1 LPRTH
6 IQDHVDLIAKHEL
19 DFLANRTRAERII
32 DAVAGYIGSLTFV
45 VVHIIFFA
53 LWIVWN
59 VLPHT
64 RHFDTRPFSL
74 LQTLVAMESIL
85 AASFI
90 LMRQGRLGRR
100 ADERDHLMLQILILS
115 EKEIT
120 ALLGVNREIA
130 NEVGV
135 SDMANEDEVRA
146 LSEPTSIDDVA
157 QTIAEKLPGNG

>member
-1 LPRTH
+1 VPQTH
-6 IQDHVDLIAKHEL
+6 IQDHVDMIAKHEME
-19 DFLANRTRAERII
+19 FLANRTFAERTI
-32 DAVAGYIGSLTFV
+32 DAVASYIGSLTFV
-45 VVHIIFFA
+45 IIHIVFFA
-53 LWIVWN
+53 LWVGWN
-59 VLPHT
+59 VLPNTH
-64 RHFDTRPFSL
+64 HFDPHPFSM

-90 LMRQGRLGRR
+90 LMRQARLGRR

-135 SDMANEDEVRA
+135 ENMKNEDEVRA

-157 QTIAEKLPGNG
+157 QTISEKLPGNG